1 LMYNFVLMA
10 IILYLLPKK
19 KLHFMKKLLFTALL
33 ALAFNLGNATENA
46 ELFKVDDQEINAE
59 FAQLNELEQFVE
71 ANEGLTL
78 SEINTNNPLVQ
89 NLNNSSDI
97 LGVLSTLRGEP
108 PLGIP
113 SFAWGACFGVA
124 GIAVVYFV
132 SDDRDETKKA
142 FKGCVFVQGGLL
154 ILYVI
159 IWVVILG
166 TGFGAI

>member
-1 LMYNFVLMA
+1 
-10 IILYLLPKK
+10 
-19 KLHFMKKLLFTALL
+19 MKKVLFTALL
-33 ALAFNLGNATENA
+33 ALAFNIGNATENA
-46 ELFKVDDQEINAE
+46 DLFKVDDQEINAE

-124 GIAVVYFV
+124 GIAIVYFV
-132 SDDRDETKKA
+132 SDDREETKKA
-142 FKGCVFVQGGLL
+142 FTGCVVVEG
-154 ILYVI
+154 
-159 IWVVILG
+159 VVILIYVVYVVIV
-166 TGFGAI
+166 GASLFAF

>member
-1 LMYNFVLMA
+1 
-10 IILYLLPKK
+10 
-19 KLHFMKKLLFTALL
+19 MKKVLFTALL
-33 ALAFNLGNATENA
+33 ALAFNIGNATENA
-46 ELFKVDDQEINAE
+46 DLFKVDDQEINAE
-59 FAQLNELEQFVE
+59 LAQLNELEQFVE

-124 GIAVVYFV
+124 GIAIVYFV
-132 SDDRDETKKA
+132 SDDREETKKA
-142 FKGCVFVQGGLL
+142 FTGCVVVEG
-154 ILYVI
+154 
-159 IWVVILG
+159 VVILIYVVYVVIV
-166 TGFGAI
+166 GASLFAF

>member
-1 LMYNFVLMA
+1 
-10 IILYLLPKK
+10 
-19 KLHFMKKLLFTALL
+19 MKKVLFTALL
-33 ALAFNLGNATENA
+33 ALAFNIGNATENA
-46 ELFKVDDQEINAE
+46 DLFKVDNQEINAE

-124 GIAVVYFV
+124 GIAIVYFV
-132 SDDRDETKKA
+132 SDDREETKKA
-142 FKGCVFVQGGLL
+142 FTGCVVVEG
-154 ILYVI
+154 
-159 IWVVILG
+159 VVILIYVVYVVAV
-166 TGFGAI
+166 GASLFAF

>member
-1 LMYNFVLMA
+1 
-10 IILYLLPKK
+10 
-19 KLHFMKKLLFTALL
+19 MKKIFFTALL

-46 ELFKVDDQEINAE
+46 DLFKVDDQEINAE

-124 GIAVVYFV
+124 GIAIVYFV

-142 FKGCVFVQGGLL
+142 FTGCVVVQGVVVL
-154 ILYVI
+154 IYIVY
-159 IWVVILG
+159 VVIV
-166 TGFGAI
+166 GASLFAF

>member
-1 LMYNFVLMA
+1 
-10 IILYLLPKK
+10 
-19 KLHFMKKLLFTALL
+19 MKKLLFTVLL
-33 ALAFNLGNATENA
+33 ALAFNLGNAAENA
-46 ELFKVDDQEINAE
+46 DLFKVDDQEINAE

-78 SEINTNNPLVQ
+78 SEINTNNPLLQ

-124 GIAVVYFV
+124 GIAIVYFV

-142 FKGCVFVQGGLL
+142 FTGCVVVEGVV
-154 ILYVI
+154 IL
-159 IWVVILG
+159 IWVVYAVVV
-166 TGFGAI
+166 GASLFAF

>member
-1 LMYNFVLMA
+1 
-10 IILYLLPKK
+10 
-19 KLHFMKKLLFTALL
+19 MKKVLLTALL

-46 ELFKVDDQEINAE
+46 DLFKVDEQEINAE

-113 SFAWGACFGVA
+113 SFAWGACFGVP
-124 GIAVVYFV
+124 GIAIVYFV

-142 FKGCVFVQGGLL
+142 FTGCVVVQGVALL
-154 ILYVI
+154 IYIVYV
-159 IWVVILG
+159 VAV
-166 TGFGAI
+166 GASLFAF

>member
-1 LMYNFVLMA
+1 
-10 IILYLLPKK
+10 LLSKK
-19 KLHFMKKLLFTALL
+19 KLHSMKKVLFTALL
-33 ALAFNLGNATENA
+33 ALTFNLGNATENA
-46 ELFKVDDQEINAE
+46 DLFKVDDQEINAE

-97 LGVLSTLRGEP
+97 LGILSTLRGEP

-132 SDDRDETKKA
+132 SDDRDETRKA
-142 FKGCVFVQGGLL
+142 FTGCAVVQGVAIL
-154 ILYVI
+154 IYIVYV
-159 IWVVILG
+159 VAVGASILA
-166 TGFGAI
+166 F

>member
-1 LMYNFVLMA
+1 
-10 IILYLLPKK
+10 
-19 KLHFMKKLLFTALL
+19 MKKVLFTALL
-33 ALAFNLGNATENA
+33 ALAFNIGNATENA
-46 ELFKVDDQEINAE
+46 DLFRVDDQEINAE
-59 FAQLNELEQFVE
+59 FAQLNELEHFVE

-124 GIAVVYFV
+124 GIAIVYFV
-132 SDDRDETKKA
+132 SDDREETKKA
-142 FKGCVFVQGGLL
+142 FTGCVVVEG
-154 ILYVI
+154 
-159 IWVVILG
+159 VVILIYVVYVVIV
-166 TGFGAI
+166 GASLFAF

>member
-1 LMYNFVLMA
+1 
-10 IILYLLPKK
+10 
-19 KLHFMKKLLFTALL
+19 MKKILFTALL

-46 ELFKVDDQEINAE
+46 DLFKVDDQEINAE

-124 GIAVVYFV
+124 GIAIVYFV

-142 FKGCVFVQGGLL
+142 FTGCVVVQGVVVL
-154 ILYVI
+154 IYIVY
-159 IWVVILG
+159 VVIV
-166 TGFGAI
+166 GASLFAF

>member
-1 LMYNFVLMA
+1 
-10 IILYLLPKK
+10 
-19 KLHFMKKLLFTALL
+19 MKKVLFTALL
-33 ALAFNLGNATENA
+33 ALAFNIGNATENA
-46 ELFKVDDQEINAE
+46 DLFKVDDQEINAE

-97 LGVLSTLRGEP
+97 LGILSTLRGEP

-124 GIAVVYFV
+124 GIAIVYFV
-132 SDDRDETKKA
+132 SDDREETKKA
-142 FKGCVFVQGGLL
+142 FTGCVVVEG
-154 ILYVI
+154 
-159 IWVVILG
+159 VVILIYVVYVVIV
-166 TGFGAI
+166 GASLFAF

>member
-1 LMYNFVLMA
+1 M
-10 IILYLLPKK
+10 LPKK

-33 ALAFNLGNATENA
+33 ALAFNMGNATENA
-46 ELFKVDDQEINAE
+46 DLFKVDDQEINAE

-124 GIAVVYFV
+124 GVAIVYFV

-142 FKGCVFVQGGLL
+142 FKGCVIVEGALL
-154 ILYVI
+154 VAYVV

-166 TGFGAI
+166 TGFGAV

>member
-1 LMYNFVLMA
+1 
-10 IILYLLPKK
+10 
-19 KLHFMKKLLFTALL
+19 MKKLLFTALL
-33 ALAFNLGNATENA
+33 ALAFNMGNATENA
-46 ELFKVDDQEINAE
+46 DLFKVDDQEINAE

-124 GIAVVYFV
+124 GVAIVYFV

-142 FKGCVFVQGGLL
+142 FKGCVIVEGSLL
-154 ILYVI
+154 VI
-159 IWVVILG
+159 YLVLIVVGI
-166 TGFGAI
+166 TAA

>member
-1 LMYNFVLMA
+1 
-10 IILYLLPKK
+10 
-19 KLHFMKKLLFTALL
+19 MKKVLFTALL
-33 ALAFNLGNATENA
+33 ALAFNMGNATENA
-46 ELFKVDDQEINAE
+46 DLFKVDDQEINAE

-78 SEINTNNPLVQ
+78 SEINTKNPLVQ

-124 GIAVVYFV
+124 GIAIVYFV
-132 SDDRDETKKA
+132 ADDREETKKA
-142 FKGCVFVQGGLL
+142 FTGCVVVEG
-154 ILYVI
+154 
-159 IWVVILG
+159 VVILIYVVYVVAV
-166 TGFGAI
+166 GASLFAF

>member
-1 LMYNFVLMA
+1 
-10 IILYLLPKK
+10 
-19 KLHFMKKLLFTALL
+19 MKKVLFTALL
-33 ALAFNLGNATENA
+33 ALTFNLGNASENA
-46 ELFKVDDQEINAE
+46 DLFKVDDQEINAE

-71 ANEGLTL
+71 ANEGMTL
-78 SEINTNNPLVQ
+78 SEINTSNPLVQ

-132 SDDRDETKKA
+132 ADDREETKKA
-142 FKGCVFVQGGLL
+142 FTGCAIVEGAAIL
-154 ILYVI
+154 IWIVYV
-159 IWVVILG
+159 VAV
-166 TGFGAI
+166 GASFAAF

>member
-1 LMYNFVLMA
+1 MF
-10 IILYLLPKK
+10 PKK
-19 KLHFMKKLLFTALL
+19 KTTLMKKVLFTALL
-33 ALAFNLGNATENA
+33 ALAFNIGNATENA
-46 ELFKVDDQEINAE
+46 DLFKVDDQEINAE

-124 GIAVVYFV
+124 GIAIVYFV
-132 SDDRDETKKA
+132 SDDREETKKA
-142 FKGCVFVQGGLL
+142 FTGCVVVEG
-154 ILYVI
+154 
-159 IWVVILG
+159 VVILIYVVYVVIV
-166 TGFGAI
+166 GASLFAL

>member
-1 LMYNFVLMA
+1 
-10 IILYLLPKK
+10 
-19 KLHFMKKLLFTALL
+19 MKKVLFTALL
-33 ALAFNLGNATENA
+33 ALIFNFGNATENA
-46 ELFKVDDQEINAE
+46 DLFKIDDQEINAE

-124 GIAVVYFV
+124 GIAIVYFV

-142 FKGCVFVQGGLL
+142 FTGCVVVQG
-154 ILYVI
+154 
-159 IWVVILG
+159 VVILIYIVYVVIV
-166 TGFGAI
+166 GASLFAF

>member
-1 LMYNFVLMA
+1 
-10 IILYLLPKK
+10 
-19 KLHFMKKLLFTALL
+19 MKKVLLTALL
-33 ALAFNLGNATENA
+33 ALAFNLVNATENA
-46 ELFKVDDQEINAE
+46 DLFKVDDQELNAE

-124 GIAVVYFV
+124 GIAIVYFV
-132 SDDRDETKKA
+132 SDDREETKKA
-142 FKGCVFVQGGLL
+142 FTGCVVVQG
-154 ILYVI
+154 
-159 IWVVILG
+159 VVILIYVVYVVAV
-166 TGFGAI
+166 GASLFAF

>member
-1 LMYNFVLMA
+1 
-10 IILYLLPKK
+10 
-19 KLHFMKKLLFTALL
+19 MKKVLFTALL
-33 ALAFNLGNATENA
+33 ALAFNIGNATENA
-46 ELFKVDDQEINAE
+46 DLFKVDDQEINSE

-124 GIAVVYFV
+124 GIAIVYFV
-132 SDDRDETKKA
+132 SDDREETKKA
-142 FKGCVFVQGGLL
+142 FTGCVVVEG
-154 ILYVI
+154 
-159 IWVVILG
+159 VVILIYVVYVVIV
-166 TGFGAI
+166 GASLFAF

>member
-1 LMYNFVLMA
+1 
-10 IILYLLPKK
+10 
-19 KLHFMKKLLFTALL
+19 MKKVLFTALL
-33 ALAFNLGNATENA
+33 ALTFNLGNATENSD
-46 ELFKVDDQEINAE
+46 LFKVDDQEINAE
-59 FAQLNELEQFVE
+59 FAQLNDLEQFVE

-124 GIAVVYFV
+124 GIAIVYFV
-132 SDDRDETKKA
+132 SDDRDETRSA
-142 FKGCVFVQGGLL
+142 LTGCVVVQGVALL
-154 ILYVI
+154 IYIVYV
-159 IWVVILG
+159 VAV
-166 TGFGAI
+166 GAAFLAF

>member
-1 LMYNFVLMA
+1 
-10 IILYLLPKK
+10 
-19 KLHFMKKLLFTALL
+19 MKKVLFTALL
-33 ALAFNLGNATENA
+33 ALTFNLGNATENSD
-46 ELFKVDDQEINAE
+46 LFKVDDQEINAE

-124 GIAVVYFV
+124 GIAIVYFV
-132 SDDRDETKKA
+132 SDDRDETRSA
-142 FKGCVFVQGGLL
+142 LTGCVVVQGVAIL
-154 ILYVI
+154 IYIVYV
-159 IWVVILG
+159 VAVGASILA
-166 TGFGAI
+166 F

>member
-1 LMYNFVLMA
+1 
-10 IILYLLPKK
+10 
-19 KLHFMKKLLFTALL
+19 MKKVLFTALL
-33 ALAFNLGNATENA
+33 ALIFNLGNATENA
-46 ELFKVDDQEINAE
+46 DLFKIDDQEINAE
-59 FAQLNELEQFVE
+59 FAQLNDLEQFVE

-124 GIAVVYFV
+124 GIAIVYFV
-132 SDDRDETKKA
+132 SDDRDETRSA
-142 FKGCVFVQGGLL
+142 LTGCVVVQGVALL
-154 ILYVI
+154 IYIVYV
-159 IWVVILG
+159 VAV
-166 TGFGAI
+166 GAAFLAF

>member
-1 LMYNFVLMA
+1 
-10 IILYLLPKK
+10 
-19 KLHFMKKLLFTALL
+19 MKKVLFTALL
-33 ALAFNLGNATENA
+33 ALAFNIGNATENA
-46 ELFKVDDQEINAE
+46 DLFKVDDQEINAE

-124 GIAVVYFV
+124 GIAIVYFV
-132 SDDRDETKKA
+132 SDDREETKKA
-142 FKGCVFVQGGLL
+142 FTGCVVVEG
-154 ILYVI
+154 
-159 IWVVILG
+159 VVILIYVVYVVAV
-166 TGFGAI
+166 GASLFAF

>member
-1 LMYNFVLMA
+1 
-10 IILYLLPKK
+10 
-19 KLHFMKKLLFTALL
+19 MKKVLFTALL
-33 ALAFNLGNATENA
+33 ALIFNFGNATENA
-46 ELFKVDDQEINAE
+46 DLFKIDDQEINAE
-59 FAQLNELEQFVE
+59 FSQLNELEQFVE

-124 GIAVVYFV
+124 GIAIVYFV

-142 FKGCVFVQGGLL
+142 FTGCVVVQG
-154 ILYVI
+154 
-159 IWVVILG
+159 VVILIYIVYVVIV
-166 TGFGAI
+166 GASLFAF